1 MILLPKTS
9 FSTIN
14 IEQTPQFIILNSN
27 QILLNNQIVMSQ
39 IQILINMVGKSIMT
53 VEDMLEQFIQQLR
66 PILTSPLITIMLFQ
80 FLILE
85 TNDVNLHL
93 D

>member
-1 MILLPKTS
+1 
-9 FSTIN
+9 
-14 IEQTPQFIILNSN
+14 
-27 QILLNNQIVMSQ
+27 MSQ